1 MNYISVIQDLPQEF
15 QLPLLK
21 LIDLVQRD
29 LRDQLA
35 VRRQDFDEL
44 KAEIRELAEAQQ
56 RTEQRVT
63 GLAEA
68 QQRTEQRVTGLAEAQ
83 QRTEQRVAELAEA
96 QQRTEQQVAGLVEA
110 QQRTEQR
117 VAGLVE
123 AQQRTEQQVAGLVEA
138 QRRTEEVLRQ
148 LLEFQVRTEK
158 TLARLETRQDALVGD
173 QLERRYRERAYAYF
187 GRILRKA
194 RAVSLRDLESV
205 LEERLSTDELEDLL
219 LLDVLVRGRPR
230 HLPDAPEVWLAIEV
244 SAVVD
249 RNDVRRAQRRAALL
263 HKAGYLVVPA
273 VAGEEVTL
281 GGKEE
286 AHDGR
291 VLLVQDGHR
300 QFWEEALDQAL
311 A

>member
-1 MNYISVIQDLPQEF
+1 MKYNHLKGDDMNYISVIQDLPQEF

-21 LIDLVQRD
+21 LMDLVQRD

-56 RTEQRVT
+56 RTEQRVAE
-63 GLAEA
+63 LAEA
-68 QQRTEQRVTGLAEAQ
+68 QQRTEQAQ

-96 QQRTEQQVAGLVEA
+96 QQRTE
-110 QQRTEQR
+110 
-117 VAGLVE
+117 
-123 AQQRTEQQVAGLVEA
+123 
-138 QRRTEEVLRQ
+138 EVLRQ
-148 LLEFQVRTEK
+148 LLEFQARTEK
-158 TLARLETRQDALVGD
+158 TLARLEIRQDALVGD

-205 LEERLSTDELEDLL
+205 LEERLSADELEDLL

-263 HKAGYLVVPA
+263 HKAGYPVVPA

-300 QFWEEALDQAL
+300 QFWEEALQQAL